1 VKPLKPPRVKPP
13 KKATVCSPTPEKR
26 NCQVSAL
33 LESALAQ
40 TATKDSDQEHQEFNE
55 NNVYNHP
62 E

>member
-13 KKATVCSPTPEKR
+13 KKATVSSPTPEKR
-26 NCQVSAL
+26 NYQASVL

-40 TATKDSDQEHQEFNE
+40 TATKDSDQEHQELHE
-55 NNVYNHP
+55 NNVYIHF